1 MKIFEASAVIA
12 LSDETDLHAQQQQ
25 QQQLIGLRYLPIVEY
40 VNICDKTVESLV
52 LIVPIIASTDAVVIR
67 SRKRAS
73 YVSRSVAEVIIGHIS
88 SINRER
94 LSYFKNAGVEG
105 ATLDDAKAVR
115 KIRGFKI
122 RGSGP
127 RIFSKKPGNNNRK
140 GQTPPGQSYHPPP
153 QTKDIKGIPGL
164 ESQKR
169 KTPVQGGG
177 GLRSRWQ
184 DSKGKNVY
192 EWDSRHGELEKYRKS
207 DGKHMGSFDPKT
219 GNQNKGPDPKK
230 NMDKK
235 NM

>member
-1 MKIFEASAVIA
+1 M
-12 LSDETDLHAQQQQ
+12 L
-25 QQQLIGLRYLPIVEY
+25 GLRVLLFIQAVFVIVCLSSCFC
-40 VNICDKTVESLV
+40 NESPNTLMEQPNV
-52 LIVPIIASTDAVVIR
+52 WEQNVD
-67 SRKRAS
+67 
-73 YVSRSVAEVIIGHIS
+73 
-88 SINRER
+88 
-94 LSYFKNAGVEG
+94 
-105 ATLDDAKAVR
+105 TLDDVTAVR
-115 KIRGFKI
+115 KIRGFRK
-122 RGSGP
+122 GGLGL

-153 QTKDIKGIPGL
+153 QTKDITGIPGL

-219 GNQNKGPDPKK
+219 GNQNKVPDPKK